1 MSFNATWRPGP
12 DAVAGMRVLGMAS
25 NSAGLVIY
33 LHPDSLA
40 IAPPA
45 DPARWPEFVRLMRE
59 IRDGADELARF
70 IDQGDSLARGS
81 FGGQ

>member
-1 MSFNATWRPGP
+1 MSSNATWSPGP

-25 NSAGLVIY
+25 DSAGLVIY

-40 IAPPA
+40 ITPPA
-45 DPARWPEFVRLMRE
+45 DPAQWPAFVRLMRE

-70 IDQGDSLARGS
+70 MDQGQPSSRDT
-81 FGGQ
+81 